1 MPWLRRLI
9 GDRALGFSLVGRVW
23 QTISG
28 PITIAL
34 IIATLSPAQQGVY
47 YALISIV
54 GLQAFV
60 ELGLLNVLI
69 SYAGQESSR
78 ILHLIGRSEAES
90 TPADRERSAQAAAR
104 MACMIAGA
112 NRWFRWMSLVFAA
125 AAILFGFRTLS
136 AAAVPVAWLGPLL
149 ALVGTAAATVAI
161 SPQLAV
167 LEGAGQREDIYRF
180 RLLQIITGSLVVWF
194 CLAIGWGIW
203 SLVAS
208 AITQFAFA
216 LYLTRVRHAELL
228 SQLQLAS
235 PESNTVSWTNEIVP
249 AQWRMAAIS
258 LSQHFATQFLVL
270 AVLTYRSAEEAGR
283 LGLTL
288 SITSAIQ
295 VIAQTWLQANLPLIS
310 TKHGTGQTAAAA
322 ALWRQLAITSTLV
335 LTLGLFI
342 LCGALQ
348 VLAYSHP
355 TIAARFVAPYQVAI
369 LAVGCLANHQLSIQ
383 GMYFLAKWRR
393 PLTRGAVG
401 GFVTTA
407 ALVWTGGLLA
417 GIDGVISG
425 YTLGLAAVTLPL
437 HTLDYLA
444 HRRRTGSPDNSQLSS
459 HAS

>member
-1 MPWLRRLI
+1 MHWLRRLI

-47 YALISIV
+47 YALVSIV

-78 ILHLIGRSEAES
+78 ILQLLGRSEAEVS
-90 TPADRERSAQAAAR
+90 QADRERSEQASAR

-125 AAILFGFRTLS
+125 AAILFGAWTLS
-136 AAAVPVAWLGPLL
+136 AADVAVAWFGPLV
-149 ALVGTAAATVAI
+149 AVVGTAAATVAI

-180 RLLQIITGSLVVWF
+180 RLLQIITGSLVVWL

-203 SLVAS
+203 ALVAS
-208 AITQFAFA
+208 AVTQLGYA
-216 LYLTRVRHAELL
+216 LYLTRVRHAGLL
-228 SQLQLAS
+228 QRLQTAPPTS
-235 PESNTVSWTNEIVP
+235 AAVSWTNEIVP

-270 AVLTYRSAEEAGR
+270 AVLTYRSAEDAGR

-288 SITSAIQ
+288 SITAAIQ
-295 VIAQTWLQANLPLIS
+295 IIAQTWLQTSLPLIS
-310 TKHGTGQTAAAA
+310 TKHGRGQTAEAGV
-322 ALWRQLAITSTLV
+322 LWRQLAITSTLV
-335 LTLGLFI
+335 LTLGLLVF
-342 LCGALQ
+342 CSALQ
-348 VLAYSHP
+348 VLSYSHP
-355 TIAARFVAPYQVAI
+355 SIAARFVAPYQVGI
-369 LAVGCLANHQLSIQ
+369 LALGCLANHQLSIQ
-383 GMYFLAKWRR
+383 GMYFLAKWRK
-393 PLTRGAVG
+393 PLTRAPVS
-401 GFVTTA
+401 GFLTTA
-407 ALVWTGGLLA
+407 ILVWGGGMFA
-417 GIDGVISG
+417 GIDGVVAG
-425 YTLGLAAVTLPL
+425 YTIGLAAVTLPL
-437 HTLDYLA
+437 HTLDYLS
-444 HRRRTGSPDNSQLSS
+444 HRRRTATSGASS
-459 HAS
+459 STADH

>member
-1 MPWLRRLI
+1 MHGLRRLI

-34 IIATLSPAQQGVY
+34 IIVTLSPAQQGVY
-47 YALISIV
+47 YALVSIV

-78 ILHLIGRSEAES
+78 ILPLLGRSEAAATQAE
-90 TPADRERSAQAAAR
+90 RERSEQASAR
-104 MACMIAGA
+104 MACLLAGA

-125 AAILFGFRTLS
+125 AAILFGIWTLS
-136 AAAVPVAWLGPLL
+136 AAEVPIAWLGPLV

-167 LEGAGQREDIYRF
+167 LEGAGQREDVYRF
-180 RLLQIITGSLVVWF
+180 RLLQIITGSLVVWL

-208 AITQFAFA
+208 AITQLSFA
-216 LYLTRVRHAELL
+216 LYLTRIRHAALL
-228 SQLQLAS
+228 RQLQTLAPAS
-235 PESNTVSWTNEIVP
+235 TDVSWASEIVP

-258 LSQHFATQFLVL
+258 LSQHVATQFLVL
-270 AVLTYRSAEEAGR
+270 AVLTYRSAEDAGR

-295 VIAQTWLQANLPLIS
+295 IIAQTWLQANLPLIS
-310 TKHGTGQTAAAA
+310 TKHGTGQTSAAA

-335 LTLGLFI
+335 LTIGLFA
-342 LCGALQ
+342 LCSALQ
-348 VLAYSHP
+348 LLSWSWP

-369 LAVGCLANHQLSIQ
+369 LAVGCLASHQLSIQ
-383 GMYFLAKWRR
+383 GMYFLAKWRK
-393 PLTRGAVG
+393 PLTRAAVG
-401 GFVTTA
+401 GFLTTA
-407 ALVWTGGLLA
+407 ALVWGGGLFA

-425 YTLGLAAVTLPL
+425 YAVGLAAVTLPL

-444 HRRRTGSPDNSQLSS
+444 HRRRAGSSDHSELS
-459 HAS
+459 AEG